1 MPSYGRLEHGFREEK
16 DTCMSTDRDANVNS
30 YMERWRLAQ
39 DGAAVQTP
47 SSVLVPARR
56 DEMPA
61 MLKVVHGEEERRG
74 AALMVWWDGEGAA
87 RVLAH
92 EGDALLMERASGGA
106 SLIDFSLNG
115 RDDEASRIICAAV
128 ARLHAPRNQAPPET
142 LVPLERWFEALE
154 PAATRHGGILRES
167 AAAARQLLAEP
178 QEVVVLHGDIH
189 HGNILD
195 FGEHGWLAIDPKGL
209 LGERGFDYAN
219 TFCNPDYDIATAPGR
234 LARQASIVA
243 EVACLDRTRL
253 LQWIL
258 AYAGLSAVWS
268 MEDDGDPGLALEVAK
283 IAAAELGND
292 CAPTGSERR

>member
-1 MPSYGRLEHGFREEK
+1 
-16 DTCMSTDRDANVNS
+16 MSNSRDANVDS
-30 YMERWRLAQ
+30 YLTRWRLIP
-39 DGAAVQTP
+39 DGDPVATP
-47 SSVLVPARR
+47 SSILLPVRR
-56 DEMPA
+56 DGVPA
-61 MLKVVHGEEERRG
+61 MLKVAHGEEERRG
-74 AALMVWWDGEGAA
+74 AAVMVWWNGEGAA
-87 RVLAH
+87 RVLEH
-92 EGDALLMERASGGA
+92 EDDALLMERASGGD

-128 ARLHAPRNQAPPET
+128 ARLHAPRDQAPPET

-167 AAAARQLLAEP
+167 AAAARRLLAEP
-178 QEVVVLHGDIH
+178 QEIVVLHGDIH

-243 EVACLDRTRL
+243 GAANVDRTRL

-258 AYAGLSAVWS
+258 AYAGLSAAWS
-268 MEDDGDPGLALEVAK
+268 MEDGDDPKLALEVAK
-283 IAAAELGND
+283 IAAAEPG
-292 CAPTGSERR
+292 